1 MKVTVI
7 GSGYVG
13 LVSACCFAEIGNEVV
28 CVDNDLEKLAKLRQ
42 GQSPIFEEFV
52 PELLARHLGKALR
65 FSEDIIESARHC
77 DVIFLAVGTPQQPNG
92 EADLSYVEAATR
104 EIAGACGS
112 GFKLIVSKST
122 VPVYTT
128 QWIVRALVINGADP
142 ATFGVAS
149 NPEFFRE
156 GRAVTDFLYPD
167 RIVIGANSKRATATL
182 TELYRPLTSGA
193 YRENPTAIPAPEGTS
208 PVARLIVTTAQSAE
222 IIKHS
227 ANAYLAM
234 KISFINGVA
243 NICEAVGADITQVCE
258 GIGSDSR
265 IGSNFLKPGIGYG
278 GSCFPK
284 DVAAFQRVALGN
296 GYDFRLL
303 PEVIR
308 INEDQRRRF
317 LEKIRRTLWT
327 LKGKRVGAL
336 GLSFKGGTDDIRESP
351 AVYIIKALA
360 QEGTHVSVYD
370 PAAMGRSQECD
381 FGPQVTLA
389 ADSYEA
395 ARDCDALLI
404 LTDWEEFAHLDLAR
418 IRLQLK
424 YPIIIDGRNLYDP
437 QVVAA
442 AELAYVSIGRPDVM
456 PKGMHAPKQRNAT
469 IDAGS
474 RPDEDYLAE

>member
-28 CVDNDLEKLAKLRQ
+28 CVDNDLGKLSKLRQ

-52 PELLARHLGKALR
+52 PELMARHLGKSLR
-65 FSEDIIESARHC
+65 FSEDIVESARDC
-77 DVIFLAVGTPQQPNG
+77 DVIFLAVGTPQRPNG

-104 EIAGACGS
+104 EIAGACDS

-128 QWIVRALVINGADP
+128 QWIVRAMLFNGADP
-142 ATFGVAS
+142 AKFDVAS

-167 RIVIGANSKRATATL
+167 RIVIGANSDRAIALL
-182 TELYRPLTSGA
+182 TELYGPLTSGA
-193 YRENPTAIPAPEGTS
+193 YRGSPTAIPAAEGTS
-208 PVARLIVTTAQSAE
+208 PEARLIVTTAQSAE
-222 IIKHS
+222 LIKHS

-234 KISFINGVA
+234 KISFINGVS

-265 IGSNFLKPGIGYG
+265 IGPSFLKPGIGYG

-284 DVAAFQRVALGN
+284 DVAAFQTVALGN
-296 GYDFRLL
+296 GYNFRLL

-317 LEKIRRTLWT
+317 VEKIRRALWT

-336 GLSFKGGTDDIRESP
+336 GLAFKGGTDDIRESP
-351 AVYIIKALA
+351 AIYIIQALA
-360 QEGTHVSVYD
+360 QEGAYISVYD
-370 PAAMGRSQECD
+370 PAAMSRSQECD
-381 FGPQVTLA
+381 FGPQVTFA
-389 ADSYEA
+389 SDPYEA
-395 ARDCDALLI
+395 ARNCDALLI
-404 LTDWEEFAHLDLAR
+404 LTDWEEFAHLDLVR
-418 IRLQLK
+418 IGKQLK

-437 QVVAA
+437 QVVAGA
-442 AELAYVSIGRPDVM
+442 GLAYISIGRAEVM
-456 PKGMHAPKQRNAT
+456 PKGLHAPKRRNAM

-474 RPDEDYLAE
+474 RPDEDYPAE